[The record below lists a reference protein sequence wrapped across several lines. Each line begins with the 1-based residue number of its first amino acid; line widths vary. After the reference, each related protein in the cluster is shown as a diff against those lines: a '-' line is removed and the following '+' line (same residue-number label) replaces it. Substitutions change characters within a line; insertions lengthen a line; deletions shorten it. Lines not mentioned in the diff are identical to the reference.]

1 MPYRS
6 FFIGATTPKQNP
18 DYYLN
23 CINELYKTYMLEIA
37 HKSPSYTPLIINTH
51 GWVRG
56 IVFFFFFFL
65 ISIFICNYIYILTIL
80 IIPNYQFLIIRNWF

>member
-65 ISIFICNYIYILTIL
+65 ILFFFFFFFFFFNFFIF
-80 IIPNYQFLIIRNWF
+80 

>member
-65 ISIFICNYIYILTIL
+65 ISF
-80 IIPNYQFLIIRNWF
+80 FFFFF